1 MRVFAAV
8 LLGMSLVASP
18 LLARN
23 AGETGKED
31 TPVAATSASA
41 VPDKPTAVKPEASP
55 IESEMQDLRSL
66 VEEQRAE
73 LEAQRAALKAQQL
86 KMEALEEKLGSA
98 APSESVTTP
107 ATAPVA
113 ASPAMTAE
121 PTPATIAATSVG
133 AANPAPAGNPAAQG
147 GNDEVS
153 PLQIRIGSAYI
164 TPVGFMDMTGEWS
177 NHNRASGIGTNFA
190 GIPYGNTSYQA
201 NLNEFLFSMQ
211 NSRVGFRV
219 DAMVKGAHVIGY
231 MESDFLGNNPT
242 NVAVSSN
249 SNTLRSRLYWVD
261 VRRGA
266 WELLGGQ
273 TWSLATPNRV
283 GVSPLPG
290 DVFFSDN
297 MDVNYQAGMVWGRIP
312 EIRAVY
318 HFPSD
323 KAAFAIALDSP
334 QQYAGGTNGSTSV
347 LFPVGLNS
355 VLGSTGGANEL
366 NNGNQTVGVPNRA
379 PDIIAKFVLDPSR
392 RLHFEVGGVARFFQI
407 YNPGTATTYTA
418 TGGGGF
424 ANLDVEIFKGFRLL
438 THNFLSDGGG
448 RYIFGQAPDLMARP
462 NGSISLIHS
471 DSTVDGFEYTHRN
484 TTLFAY
490 YGLVYIGRNVQ
501 ADANG
506 CNIGW
511 GYGPSPSTSTCS
523 GGSIPAGY
531 YNPSS
536 GQNRSIQEPTIG
548 FNQYLW
554 RDGKYGALSLIGQYS
569 YLSRNPWYVAS
580 GQPRNA
586 HLGMA
591 FLDLRYT
598 LPGSAPTLGK

>member
-31 TPVAATSASA
+31 APLAATSASA
-41 VPDKPTAVKPEASP
+41 VPEKPTAVKPEASA

-73 LEAQRAALKAQQL
+73 LESQRAILKAQQL
-86 KMEALEEKLGSA
+86 KMEALEEKLGA
-98 APSESVTTP
+98 TPSETAATP
-107 ATAPVA
+107 ASAPVA
-113 ASPAMTAE
+113 ASPAKAAE
-121 PTPATIAATSVG
+121 PTAATISATRVGAASPAP
-133 AANPAPAGNPAAQG
+133 AANPAAQS

-153 PLQIRIGSAYI
+153 PLQLRIGSAYI

-190 GIPYGNTSYQA
+190 GIPYGNASYQA

-219 DAMVKGAHVIGY
+219 DATVKGAHVIGY

-261 VRRGA
+261 IRKSA

-312 EIRAVY
+312 EIRVAY

-334 QQYAGGTNGSTSV
+334 QQYAGGTNGSTSST
-347 LFPVGLNS
+347 FPASLNG
-355 VLGSTGGANEL
+355 VYGSTGAANEL

-392 RLHFEVGGVARFFQI
+392 RMHFEVGGVARFFQL
-407 YNPGTATTYTA
+407 YNPNSATHFSA

-424 ANLDVEIFKGFRLL
+424 VNLDVEIFKGFRLL
-438 THNFLSDGGG
+438 THNFWSDGGG

-462 NGSISLIHS
+462 DGSISLIHS

-490 YGLVYIGRNVQ
+490 YGLVYIGRNVE
-501 ADANG
+501 ADTNG
-506 CNIGW
+506 CNIGY
-511 GYGPSPSTSTCS
+511 GFGPSSSSLTGCTS
-523 GGSIPAGY
+523 
-531 YNPSS
+531 PSS

-569 YLSRNPWYVAS
+569 YLSRNPWYVAT